1 MNCGGKVKKMKS
13 GGKVSKCRGGGKATQ
28 GTKFTGVK

>member
-28 GTKFTGVK
+28 GTKFAGVK

>member
-13 GGKVSKCRGGGKATQ
+13 RGKVSKCRGGGKATQ
-28 GTKFTGVK
+28 GTKFAGVK